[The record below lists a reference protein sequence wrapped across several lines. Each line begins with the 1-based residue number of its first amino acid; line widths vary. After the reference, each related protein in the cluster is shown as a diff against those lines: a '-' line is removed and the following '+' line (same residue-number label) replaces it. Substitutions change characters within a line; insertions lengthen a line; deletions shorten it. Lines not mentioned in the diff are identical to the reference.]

1 VLDSSA
7 SSAFASLLG
16 DDPELQRERE
26 RAQLYAATDLP
37 VLLLAETGTGKEL
50 FARAIHAASPRSD
63 GPFIAVNCGSI
74 PETLLASEL
83 FGHAPHAFTGANR
96 RGAEGKLSAADGG
109 TLFLDEA
116 ADMSPALQCALLRF
130 LDDGSYQRVGE
141 TQLRRAN
148 VRIVCATC
156 RDLLAHVESG
166 KFRQDLFYRIQGA
179 CISPPP
185 LRMRSDRLLLARQ
198 LLDQL
203 GGGSLSPSAQQHI
216 LTHDWPGNVRELKS
230 ALQHARALARGELIE
245 GAHLPRPLLGQAGAP
260 PNRRTTPA
268 AESAAGTVVPRK
280 QVLRDAVQDAL
291 RATNGN
297 LSEAA
302 RLLRMSRT
310 TLYRM
315 LKQT

>member
-1 VLDSSA
+1 MSA
-7 SSAFASLLG
+7 
-16 DDPELQRERE
+16 
-26 RAQLYAATDLP
+26 
-37 VLLLAETGTGKEL
+37 
-50 FARAIHAASPRSD
+50 
-63 GPFIAVNCGSI
+63 
-74 PETLLASEL
+74 
-83 FGHAPHAFTGANR
+83 
-96 RGAEGKLSAADGG
+96 
-109 TLFLDEA
+109 
-116 ADMSPALQCALLRF
+116 ALQCALLRF

-141 TQLRRAN
+141 AQLRHAD

-156 RDLLAHVESG
+156 RDLLAQVESG

-179 CISPPP
+179 SISPPP
-185 LRMRSDRLLLARQ
+185 LRMRSDKLMLASQ

-203 GGGSLSPSAQQHI
+203 GGGSLSPSAQQHV
-216 LTHDWPGNVRELKS
+216 LMHDWPGNVRELKS

-245 GAHLPRPLLGQAGAP
+245 SAHLPRPLLGHAGAQ
-260 PNRRTTPA
+260 PNSRATLAVPLA
-268 AESAAGTVVPRK
+268 AQSATSTIVPRK

-315 LKQT
+315 LKQS